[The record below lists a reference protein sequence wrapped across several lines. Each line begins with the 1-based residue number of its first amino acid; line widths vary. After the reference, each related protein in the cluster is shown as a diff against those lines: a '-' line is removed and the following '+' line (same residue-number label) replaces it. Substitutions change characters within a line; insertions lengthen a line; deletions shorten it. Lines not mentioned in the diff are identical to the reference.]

1 MRDQIKKL
9 KEMIEKAEQAKD
21 SREAIFQLLKLVACA
36 RALNMILSEKE
47 DQQELEEYLEK
58 RKQEVANN
66 PFGEDKCKKN

>member
-36 RALNMILSEKE
+36 RALNMILAEKE
-47 DQQELEEYLEK
+47 DEQELEEYLEK

>member
-1 MRDQIKKL
+1 
-9 KEMIEKAEQAKD
+9 MIQKAEQAKETK
-21 SREAIFQLLKLVACA
+21 EAIFQLLKLVACA

-47 DQQELEEYLEK
+47 DPQELVEYLEK